1 MNEPVRV
8 TIVANEVEADLVCS
22 FLRETGIRCAHRV
35 TNMGAGAW
43 DGVPNI
49 GGPREIL
56 VDPADLEEAR
66 SALTEAELGE
76 SAPD

>member
-35 TNMGAGAW
+35 TTMGAGAW
-43 DGVPNI
+43 DGVPTM

-56 VDPADLEEAR
+56 DDPADLEAAR
-66 SALTEAELGE
+66 TVLAEAELGE